1 MSVAVSQNSRTTRIT
16 YLKTYLKKSTGPA
29 VAAPIAALLC
39 MSLIGTLA
47 HAQDGL
53 GLLPAS
59 TQVSPVSQAV
69 GGYTETP
76 WHSIPG
82 TLISQADGDDAYD
95 PFADY
100 SEFEES
106 QDEEEDLNFFRN
118 GRLLTVGFA
127 AGYRGWTDILG
138 KIYTGNGAFGLNI
151 SYFFDLRF
159 AMQFGYMASAHTIT
173 LTGGNFTPTQGN
185 VNISDLSLNLKY
197 YMNTANVTRGL
208 AAMNPF
214 VLLGFS
220 QIYRTITVSGYSDYA
235 KDSAMGANFGL
246 GLEIPIMRNKMYFGI
261 EALYQYIAFADEGKE
276 YVDVNNVPT
285 GIHPRG
291 DSYLALGMLGI
302 NF

>member
-1 MSVAVSQNSRTTRIT
+1 MSVAVFQISRTTRIT
-16 YLKTYLKKSTGPA
+16 YLTDSLKKSAGFA
-29 VAAPIAALLC
+29 VAAPIAAFLC
-39 MSLIGTLA
+39 MSLTGALA
-47 HAQDGL
+47 HAQDNL
-53 GLLPAS
+53 GLVKTSNHAS
-59 TQVSPVSQAV
+59 PFGEAIV
-69 GGYTETP
+69 GNSESP
-76 WHSIPG
+76 WHSVPG
-82 TLISQADGDDAYD
+82 TLIAQADGNDAYD

-208 AAMNPF
+208 AALNPF
-214 VLLGFS
+214 ILLGFS

-235 KDSAMGANFGL
+235 KDSAMGANLGL
-246 GLEIPIMRNKMYFGI
+246 GLEIPIMRNKMYFGV
-261 EALYQYIAFADEGKE
+261 EALYQYVAFADEGKE

-291 DSYLALGMLGI
+291 DSYIALGMLGI